1 MGGGGPVRRVRRVR
15 HFRLRRII
23 DAYGLGR
30 NIEDVLGRGGDGIG
44 GDNNVG
50 DGRRGDAN
58 DGGGE
63 EN

>member
-1 MGGGGPVRRVRRVR
+1 MLM
-15 HFRLRRII
+15 H
-23 DAYGLGR
+23 GLGR